1 MEKQL
6 LILGVAL
13 CCGLAL
19 KLWRAGL
26 LAQYRILFVYALFT
40 AVRVSVPLIVGWRN
54 PSSAYANWWVLTEAI
69 SWIIYVVLVLE
80 LYSAIFYQFPAL
92 ASFGKKIFQLAIG
105 VSVVVALAGM
115 FLFSPTVSKYPGLDA
130 LLITRRV
137 IMTSLIVFLILL
149 LFSMSWFRV
158 KLKKNTII
166 HAIVFFVYFLAK
178 AGVVFVLQS
187 VGFKVLSTVNLIL
200 LGISNLCILVW
211 IVGLTRTGEMAQV
224 AVGHQWNPEK
234 GERLVEQLAAL
245 NSTLARSNRGS
256 VQNPVQTTVRSNR
269 TP

>member
-26 LAQYRILFVYALFT
+26 LAQYRILFIYALFT
-40 AVRVSVPLIVGWRN
+40 AVRVSVPLIIGWRN

-80 LYSAIFYQFPAL
+80 LYSAIFHQFPAL
-92 ASFGKKIFQLAIG
+92 ASFGKKIFQIAIG
-105 VSVVVALAGM
+105 VSVVFALAGM

-137 IMTSLIVFLILL
+137 IMTSLIIFLILL
-149 LFSMSWFRV
+149 MFSISWFRV
-158 KLKKNTII
+158 RLKPNTIT
-166 HAIVFFVYFLAK
+166 HAIIFFIYFLSK
-178 AGVVFVLQS
+178 AGFVFVLQAA
-187 VGFKVLSTVNLIL
+187 GFQLLPTLNMVL
-200 LGISNLCILVW
+200 LGISNLCILGW
-211 IVGLTRTGEMAQV
+211 IVALTRRGENAV
-224 AVGHQWNPEK
+224 VVVGHQWNPEK